1 MDSFS
6 RSPSAMLE
14 SVLNWQYP
22 PFQEEKGV
30 DRIVAFGDHSHKCP
44 IYVQQTPP
52 CTAACPA
59 GNDIR
64 AWLTTVQQTNLKK
77 RNWRESYEQVW
88 HVASKTTPFPATC
101 GRVCPY
107 PCETSCNRAK
117 KDLNAV
123 NIAAFER
130 WLGDYGIEHNLE
142 HKKLVSSAID
152 RRIAVIGAGPAGLSC
167 AFQLARRGYSVTV
180 FEALGEPGGML
191 RYGIPAFRLPRA
203 VLDAEIK
210 AITQMGVEIVCNHV
224 VGKESDLQEIHHRFD
239 AVFLGVGAHQGIE
252 LDLAGQD
259 ASNVLSGI
267 TFLRR
272 INSGESIDIGNR
284 VVVAGG
290 GNTAI
295 TAARAARRLGAE
307 VTIIYRRTRAEMPTL
322 EKEIEDSLLEDIA
335 FRYLVTPVGIHVE
348 HGRATAVKCVQ
359 MELGSIERTG
369 RRSVSPVPGSDF
381 EIPCTTLIT
390 AFGQRPETEQLGV
403 ARGPN
408 GWLQPGV
415 DWSLEPGLYAG
426 GDVLGLALV
435 TTAIGHGRMAA
446 ESIDARLMNRHPRR
460 PVHQGIITH
469 EALRLGY
476 YPEVRRSKKHAV
488 PAENRCTRGLDFEPD
503 LGITEEQFQTESQ
516 RCMSCGLCFECRQCL
531 IYCPQQAIREFPQN
545 PTGEVM
551 YTDYNRCVGCHICS
565 LSCPCGYIKMGMA
578 KEL

>member
-1 MDSFS
+1 MENPL
-6 RSPSAMLE
+6 RSPADMLG
-14 SVLNWQYP
+14 SILNWQYP
-22 PFQEEKGV
+22 PFKEEKGV
-30 DRIVAFGDHSHKCP
+30 DRVVAFGDHSHKCP
-44 IYVQQTPP
+44 VYVRQTPP

-64 AWLTTVQQTNLKK
+64 AWLTTIQQTDLKG
-77 RNWRESYEQVW
+77 RNWRESCEQAW
-88 HVASKTTPFPATC
+88 HVASRTTPFPATC

-107 PCETSCNRAK
+107 PCETACNRSE
-117 KDLNAV
+117 KDHHAV

-130 WLGDYGIEHNLE
+130 WIGDYGIEHGLQ
-142 HKKLVSSAID
+142 HKKLVSDPID
-152 RRIAVIGAGPAGLSC
+152 RSIAVIGAGPAGLSC

-191 RYGIPAFRLPRA
+191 RYGIPAFRLPRP
-203 VLDAEIK
+203 VLDAEIR
-210 AITQMGVEIVCNHV
+210 AITRMGVDIICNHAI
-224 VGKESDLQEIHHRFD
+224 GTESDFQEIRHRFD

-252 LDLAGQD
+252 LDLAGQN
-259 ASNVLSGI
+259 AANVLSGI

-272 INSGESIDIGNR
+272 INSGESMDIGNR

-307 VTIIYRRTRAEMPTL
+307 VTIIYRRTRTEMPTL
-322 EKEIEDSLLEDIA
+322 EKEIEDSLLENIA
-335 FRYLVTPVGIHVE
+335 FRYLVAPVGIRVE

-359 MELGSIERTG
+359 MELGSIDRTG
-369 RRSVSPVPGSDF
+369 RRRVSPVTGSDF
-381 EIPCTTLIT
+381 EIPCTALIT
-390 AFGQRPETEQLGV
+390 SFGQRPETERFGIAMNL
-403 ARGPN
+403 N
-408 GWLQPGV
+408 GWLQP
-415 DWSLEPGLYAG
+415 DANWSLEPGLYAG

-435 TTAIGHGRMAA
+435 TTAIGHGRKAA

-460 PVHQGIITH
+460 LANQEIITH
-469 EALRLGY
+469 EALRLEY
-476 YPEVRRSKKHAV
+476 YSEVERCRKRSV
-488 PAENRCTRGLDFEPD
+488 PAEDRCTRGLDFEPD
-503 LGITEEQFQTESQ
+503 LGITEEQFKTESQ

-531 IYCPQQAIREFPQN
+531 IYCPQQAIMEFPQN
-545 PTGEVM
+545 PNGEVM